1 MEDYQRFSPSRP
13 QGPGFGRPDNF
24 PVAMAYVPWQRW
36 NTVYDLE
43 KGLPIG
49 TIFPELNKP
58 FLGVRRMQIMA
69 QKAPTRQQMLQWVNM
84 VSFAVTEANLYLD
97 THPDDAAALAYFQE
111 YSRLRNQ
118 ALEDYASMFGPLTVD
133 TAKGSRKKWEWV
145 NNPWPWEGGA
155 C

>member
-58 FLGVRRMQIMA
+58 FLGVR
-69 QKAPTRQQMLQWVNM
+69 
-84 VSFAVTEANLYLD
+84 
-97 THPDDAAALAYFQE
+97 
-111 YSRLRNQ
+111 
-118 ALEDYASMFGPLTVD
+118 
-133 TAKGSRKKWEWV
+133 
-145 NNPWPWEGGA
+145 GG
-155 C
+155 CR